1 MLLFQSL
8 ASPCLPSLEAHSA
21 KIPSLLFHDMNGRE
35 EDIPDSLV
43 FVGIRNVPK
52 KNNIKSE
59 TKIELHYYSHIKMEV
74 LTHHVRK
81 KMIMMVPG
89 VIFDICNCQNS
100 ITFMETFKMTPIMT
114 NLNVQGDGHR
124 SL

>member
-1 MLLFQSL
+1 
-8 ASPCLPSLEAHSA
+8 
-21 KIPSLLFHDMNGRE
+21 
-35 EDIPDSLV
+35 
-43 FVGIRNVPK
+43 
-52 KNNIKSE
+52 
-59 TKIELHYYSHIKMEV
+59 MEV